1 MLNELLYATS
11 NPGKILEVTKLLGY
25 KGISVV
31 SPDDLK
37 INLDVPETGGTLEE
51 NARLKVKA
59 YLAKSNDRLVLAD
72 DTGLEIDALNGEP
85 GIRVRRWRDGETR
98 MEDEE
103 IIQYC
108 LGLMAGIPMEKRGA
122 QFKTVLAVGL
132 PSGNIEIFKGVLR
145 GVILKEADPIRIKGF
160 PFESLFFVTD
170 WNMLLGHASKLPASQ
185 MKNRR
190 NHREK
195 ALQKAIPRIKQ
206 LVSSH

>member
-11 NPGKILEVTKLLGY
+11 NPGKILEITKLLGY
-25 KGISVV
+25 NGINVV

-37 INLDVPETGGTLEE
+37 ISLDVSETGGTLEE

-59 YLAKSNDRLVLAD
+59 YLAKVKDRLVLAD

-170 WNMLLGHASKLPASQ
+170 WNMLLGHASKLPVNQ

-195 ALQKAIPRIKQ
+195 ALHEAIPRIRA
-206 LVSSH
+206 LISRS